1 MTTAT
6 TTMLPAEFADLEPF
20 AKAWAGARER
30 DRYDQRL
37 ASTMA
42 ELQAFYDAIYPR
54 AKDALAYLD
63 QLDLNDLPDTALSLM
78 RMLYSLST
86 ISFAVDCFKQ
96 PKMPDSGSSYLDVI
110 SEPYP

>member
-1 MTTAT
+1 MTTT
-6 TTMLPAEFADLEPF
+6 TTTRLPAQFADLEPF
-20 AKAWAGARER
+20 AKAWSQPTER
-30 DRYDQRL
+30 QRYDQRL
-37 ASTMA
+37 ASTME

-63 QLDLNDLPDTALSLM
+63 TFDLYDMPDEALNLM